1 MRLYGERKED
11 MNKKDDAVEIDLLQ
25 LMKALMR
32 KFWAI
37 VLAAAILGG
46 CALVYTVIFVTPL
59 YKSRTL
65 LYVNNNSVSVGDA
78 KLSISSGDLSA
89 AQGLVDTYT
98 IILGTRTTLDDVIET
113 AGLSYTYEEL
123 KNMISAASVNGT
135 QIFYV
140 EVTSPDPAEAEKIAN
155 TIGQILPSKIA
166 SIVEGSSARI
176 VDYAVVPARKAS
188 PSIAKNTVLGAL
200 VGFVLACGIVIV
212 RELMDDEIH
221 NPDYLME
228 TYDLPVLA
236 VIPDLSLDGSKNK
249 YGYAAAG
256 SAKGGKRRG

>member
-1 MRLYGERKED
+1 MERKDEE
-11 MNKKDDAVEIDLLQ
+11 VEIDLMQFL
-25 LMKALMR
+25 KAIMR
-32 KFWAI
+32 KFWAVI
-37 VLAAAILGG
+37 LAAAIFGG
-46 CALVYTVIFVTPL
+46 CTLVYTALFVTPL

-98 IILGTRTTLDDVIET
+98 IILGTRTTLDEVIET

-123 KNMISAASVNGT
+123 KEMITAASVNGT

-140 EVTSPDPAEAEKIAN
+140 EVTSPDPVEAEKIAN
-155 TIGQILPSKIA
+155 TIGRILPSKIA
-166 SIVEGSSARI
+166 SIVEGSSTRI

-188 PSIAKNTVLGAL
+188 PNIIRNTVLGAL
-200 VGFVLACGIVIV
+200 VGVILACGIVIV
-212 RELMDDEIH
+212 RELMDDKIH